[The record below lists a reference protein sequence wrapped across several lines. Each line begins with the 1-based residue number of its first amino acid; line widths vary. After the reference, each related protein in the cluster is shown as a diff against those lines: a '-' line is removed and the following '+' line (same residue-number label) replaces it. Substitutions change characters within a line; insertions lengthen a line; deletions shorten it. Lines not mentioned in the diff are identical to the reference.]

1 MERRNVVVVVVQGLS
16 KRWSRLDDDVER
28 LPAKDGW

>member
-28 LPAKDGW
+28 LPA